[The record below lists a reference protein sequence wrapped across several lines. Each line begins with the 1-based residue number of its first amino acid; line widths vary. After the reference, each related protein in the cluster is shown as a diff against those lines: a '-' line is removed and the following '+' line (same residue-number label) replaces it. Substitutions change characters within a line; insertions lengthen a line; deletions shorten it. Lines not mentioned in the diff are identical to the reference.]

1 MAEIHFFID
10 GDNLKIESG
19 SGKYNLS
26 TLPSEDFPIFE
37 SEEIQSQVNISSK
50 NLKELISRFFF

>member
-1 MAEIHFFID
+1 MAEIHFFLD

-26 TLPSEDFPIFE
+26 TLPSDDFPVFE
-37 SEEIQSQVNISSK
+37 FEDSQGQITSLQK
-50 NLKELISRFFF
+50 T